1 MTERKIGTTLRI
13 SPDVVRLEVPL
24 LHADD
29 LPQLARRL
37 EQLAFNLRAIHQNER
52 LNGNGKLTD
61 AYYACRALNRK
72 LKQENPR

>member
-1 MTERKIGTTLRI
+1 MIERKIGTSFRV
-13 SPDVVRLEVPL
+13 SPDVVRLDIPL
-24 LHADD
+24 RHAND

-37 EQLAFNLRAIHQNER
+37 EQLAFDLKAIHQNER

-61 AYYACRALNRK
+61 AYAACRDLKRK